1 VIGVYQCFGGVFF
14 PLSVM
19 NSKVAGYTEVI
30 LKKPVTEPTIVKG
43 KWNPNKLM
51 VIVIQTKTWHN

>member
-14 PLSVM
+14 PLSVV
-19 NSKVAGYTEVI
+19 NSKVAGLTEVI

-43 KWNPNKLM
+43 KWNTSRLM
-51 VIVIQTKTWHN
+51 VLVVHSKTWHN